1 MKNTFVPEPV
11 AEGENRAERRSLKEN
26 VVGIS
31 SRCVAVVGLLLGT
44 IPCWSSAV
52 AAANWPH
59 RAVRLIAPV
68 PAGTASDFSARLF
81 AERLSQRWGQ
91 PVIVENRPGA
101 DGVIGVTAFLSTDDD
116 HTLLY
121 AISAVFTVLPITH
134 AKLPYDPVRDL
145 VPISPTSDV
154 VLAIAAT
161 EKQSIRSLDDLVRTA
176 RAQPGKLNWAS
187 SPGLPPL
194 VVGGFFKNS
203 KLDLALISYRDLAP
217 ALQDI
222 GEGRIDIFIHAL
234 GVIMPQV
241 RSGRA
246 RLLAI
251 SGDVR
256 APLAPDVPTVTEA
269 GFPELRMDGVV
280 GFFGKRGMSDTL
292 RDRIASDVRAVAN
305 DPVIGERLAAVGQA
319 AHPGTAAE
327 FAALLDE
334 YHRRLADLAKTIDF
348 KATQ

>member
-1 MKNTFVPEPV
+1 M
-11 AEGENRAERRSLKEN
+11 S
-26 VVGIS
+26 IS
-31 SRCVAVVGLLLGT
+31 SRSVAAVGLLLGT
-44 IPCWSSAV
+44 IFCSSSAV
-52 AAANWPH
+52 VAAEWPH

-68 PAGTASDFSARLF
+68 PAGSGSDFSARLF

-101 DGVIGVTAFLSTDDD
+101 DGVIGVSAFLGTDDD

-134 AKLPYDPVRDL
+134 EKLPYDPLRDL

-161 EKQSIRSLDDLVRTA
+161 EKKSIRSLDDLVQTA

-187 SPGLPPL
+187 SSGLPPF

-203 KLDLALISYRDLAP
+203 KLDLAFVSYRDLAP
-217 ALQDI
+217 ALQDL
-222 GEGRIDIFIHAL
+222 GEGRIDVFVHAL

-241 RSGRA
+241 HSGRA
-246 RLLAI
+246 RLLAVA
-251 SGDVR
+251 SDVR
-256 APLAPDVPTVTEA
+256 VPLAPDVPTVTEA

-280 GFFGKRGMSDTL
+280 GFFGKRGMPDTL

-305 DPVIGERLAAVGQA
+305 DPSIRERLAAVGQA
-319 AHPGTAAE
+319 ARPGTAAE

-334 YHRRLADLAKTIDF
+334 YRRRLADLAKTIDF